1 MLGGAGGSKHCVV
14 PEAMELIIDREEN
27 GRYQFTILPGQ
38 TAADVLRNLGYS

>member
-1 MLGGAGGSKHCVV
+1 
-14 PEAMELIIDREEN
+14 MELIIDREDNAGAESGRN